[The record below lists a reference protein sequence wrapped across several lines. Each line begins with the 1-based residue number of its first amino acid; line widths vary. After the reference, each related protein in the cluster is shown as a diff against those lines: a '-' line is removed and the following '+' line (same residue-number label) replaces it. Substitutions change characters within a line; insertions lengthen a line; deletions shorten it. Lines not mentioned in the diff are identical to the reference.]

1 MDKELP
7 DRYPASRIQVL
18 ECIRKKMGN
27 SSDIIR
33 ALKTGHKGAV
43 YSGVSELKTAG
54 YIDTNKDRTHC
65 ITPLGI
71 KLLEDKTIE
80 HTGRLISERRNRND
94 GDQQSLSLQPEPIQ
108 SNISA
113 TANVLADNIT
123 QLIAENEQY
132 RNVLLNVYTTI
143 GRSLQLEQGKE
154 YGDSTE
160 N

>member
-1 MDKELP
+1 MEKELP
-7 DRYPASRIQVL
+7 ERYPASRMQVL
-18 ECIRKKMGN
+18 ECIRENKSN
-27 SSDIIR
+27 SSDIIN
-33 ALKTGHKGAV
+33 AIMTGNKSAV
-43 YSGVSELKTAG
+43 YSGVSELKAAG
-54 YIDTNKDRTHC
+54 YIDTDEDRTHW

-71 KLLEDKTIE
+71 KLLEDKTIA
-80 HTGRLISERRNRND
+80 HTGKLISEKRSRND
-94 GDQQSLSLQPEPIQ
+94 GDQKSLSLQPEPIQ

-132 RNVLLNVYTTI
+132 RNLLLNVYTTI